1 LGLEVLVRWGMPFG
15 DVLLI
20 VAGVV
25 VLLLAFGAFNWI
37 GVVGVII
44 VLVAYGTTSDDV

>member
-1 LGLEVLVRWGMPFG
+1 MPFG
-15 DVLLI
+15 DALLI

-37 GVVGVII
+37 GVVGVGICWF
-44 VLVAYGTTSDDV
+44 AYVTTSNDGFL